1 MWFHDDDDE
10 EKISRKEYKE
20 TRLVLWEH
28 FGLMSLIYIM
38 SSEWNSIWSTI
49 KLFDKKSILC
59 SHPLQLKLL
68 GGYCVWRKY
77 LKWDTRNPHNIG

>member
-1 MWFHDDDDE
+1 MWFHDDDE

-38 SSEWNSIWSTI
+38 SSE
-49 KLFDKKSILC
+49 
-59 SHPLQLKLL
+59 
-68 GGYCVWRKY
+68 
-77 LKWDTRNPHNIG
+77 